1 MSDLCLVSA
10 VGTAAHADSPLHFH
24 STRVSFLIMPKKR
37 NAPPIKKVKS
47 PSPKTVK
54 ASRLKERSATCAE
67 RLAWNADQLA
77 LLGTAPDAEVAA
89 AVGVNDSAIHS
100 MRKRYGI
107 PSFGQNR
114 EKLAHAWTK
123 KQLSWFGKLPDA
135 EIARRVGLN
144 TATVSV
150 KRRCLGIETKSKPS
164 GRQWSEKELKLLGT
178 DSDVAIGKKLG
189 LGRRTVRLKRTSL
202 GIPNAIVAKSESL
215 WTEEVRRRLGK
226 VPDKQIAKE
235 LKISVSRVSS
245 YRLRHRILFTT
256 RTSSGRTK

>member
-1 MSDLCLVSA
+1 
-10 VGTAAHADSPLHFH
+10 
-24 STRVSFLIMPKKR
+24 MPKKR
-37 NAPPIKKVKS
+37 KAPPVKRVKS
-47 PSPKTVK
+47 PSPKTTK

-123 KQLSWFGKLPDA
+123 KQLSWFGKLSDA
-135 EIARRVGLN
+135 EIARRIGLN
-144 TATVSV
+144 AATVSV
-150 KRRCLGIETKSKPS
+150 KRRAMGIETKSNHS
-164 GRQWSEKELKLLGT
+164 GRPWSAKELKLLGT

-189 LGRRTVRLKRTSL
+189 LGRRTVRLKRMSL
-202 GIPNAIVAKSESL
+202 GIPNATVAKAESL
-215 WTEEVRRRLGK
+215 WTEEVRRQLGK
-226 VPDKQIAKE
+226 VPDQQIAKE

-245 YRLRHRILFTT
+245 YRLRHRILFTK
-256 RTSSGRTK
+256 RNARGRAQ